1 MNTSVSINQGKARPW
16 LMAVALAVLLPF
28 AAHADDYAD
37 VSKLV
42 GARQY
47 KEALVKAD
55 QFLASK
61 PRDPQMRFIRGVI
74 LSESGRN
81 IEAISVFSKIT
92 EDFPELP
99 EPYNNLAVLHAAQ
112 NQFDKARAALEM
124 AIRTNPSYATAHEN
138 LGDVYA
144 RLASQSYSKA
154 LQLDANNTAV
164 QPKLALIRTLFN
176 PDPKGQRT
184 PSPATPAAQVPPPA
198 VAAAPAP
205 AVPPT
210 PATPLPPKPTQ
221 PAPASATPPAAVAA
235 APAAATAATPGKN
248 AKADVDA
255 AVRRWAAAWASKD
268 MDAYLKAYGKD
279 FAVPGK
285 LSRQAWE
292 EERRNRIV
300 GKSKISVQLSDLVIT
315 VNGDKATARFRQ
327 GYSADALNINSRKTL
342 ELVNSG
348 DRWLIVRE
356 TAS

>member
-1 MNTSVSINQGKARPW
+1 MSTSVLIKRGGVRPW
-16 LMAVALAVLLPF
+16 LAAVTLMVLLPLT
-28 AAHADDYAD
+28 AQADDYAD

-47 KEALVKAD
+47 KEALAKAD
-55 QFLASK
+55 RYLSSK

-81 IEAISVFSKIT
+81 LEAIAVFNKIT

-176 PDPKGQRT
+176 PDPKGQRVPT
-184 PSPATPAAQVPPPA
+184 PAAPAAQVQPPVVADAPPA
-198 VAAAPAP
+198 
-205 AVPPT
+205 PPS
-210 PATPLPPKPTQ
+210 PPKTTQ
-221 PAPASATPPAAVAA
+221 PAAA
-235 APAAATAATPGKN
+235 ASPAPGVAVPAQATAGTAT
-248 AKADVDA
+248 ASSAAQADVDA
-255 AVRRWAAAWASKD
+255 AVRRWAAAWSSKD
-268 MDAYLKAYGKD
+268 MNAYLKAYAKD
-279 FAVPGK
+279 FDAPGK
-285 LSRQAWE
+285 LSRQEWE
-292 EERRNRIV
+292 EERRSRIV
-300 GKSKISVQLSDLVIT
+300 GKTKISVQLSEVAIT
-315 VNGDKATARFRQ
+315 VNGNKATVRFRQ
-327 GYSADALNINSRKTL
+327 AYSADALSINSRKTL